1 MRKYNFTKKDRKEL
15 ATHIAAA
22 IALVKKNPDNCDGC
36 WHLCFIDDTLGFFM
50 GWQNVREYDIVLDG
64 QIVIDGYALVAG
76 LKDYRSDASMLTDY
90 PWIDYPAIGEEL
102 YAEDNEVF
110 YDTDPTE
117 LANTLIEDYYQYME
131 WLNSKK
137 FDIFRVFSDGS
148 RVWYTSIYS
157 NNAKNALRKYV
168 KNTTSTGFWSI
179 SKENDNWVASSSYGC
194 VLIARRA

>member
-15 ATHIAAA
+15 ADNIAD
-22 IALVKKNPDNCDGC
+22 ALTFIKKNPADCNGC
-36 WHLCFIDDTLGFFM
+36 WRLCFIDEVLGFFM
-50 GWQNVREYDIVLDG
+50 GWQDIRDCDITEG

-90 PWIDYPAIGEEL
+90 PWIDYPAIGDEL

-117 LANTLIEDYYQYME
+117 LANTLIENYYQYME
-131 WLNSKK
+131 WLNEKK
-137 FDIFRVFSDGS
+137 FDIFRVFSNGS

-157 NNAKNALRKYV
+157 NNAKNALKKYV
-168 KNTTSTGFWSI
+168 KDTTSTGFWTI
-179 SKENDNWVASSSYGC
+179 SKENNNWVASSSYGC
-194 VLIARRA
+194 VLTVRRA